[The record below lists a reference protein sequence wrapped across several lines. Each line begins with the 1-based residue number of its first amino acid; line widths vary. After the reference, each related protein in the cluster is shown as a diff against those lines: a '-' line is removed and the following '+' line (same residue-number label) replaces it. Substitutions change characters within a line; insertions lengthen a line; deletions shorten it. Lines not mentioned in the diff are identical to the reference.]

1 MVATARP
8 LPRPVAA
15 RPAPAR
21 RPTPAGAKA
30 HPHHDTASKP
40 AANGALG
47 YVLIAIAVAIGAVI
61 AIGVIWEFGAAR
73 TLAVPQIA
81 PSNGA
86 APDADGRRN
95 APTVMYKDMRDG
107 RVLVYEVGPEGTRL
121 KGAISKSEL
130 PFAENLNGEGALST
144 RKTRVDASDRVNAL
158 GSAFR

>member
-21 RPTPAGAKA
+21 RPTPVRAPA
-30 HPHHDTASKP
+30 HPHHDTSKP
-40 AANGALG
+40 AANGTLG
-47 YVLIAIAVAIGAVI
+47 YVLVAIGVAIAAAIAIA
-61 AIGVIWEFGAAR
+61 VIWEFGAAR
-73 TLAVPQIA
+73 TLAVPSVA
-81 PSNGA
+81 PSGGGA
-86 APDADGRRN
+86 PEVDGRRN

-121 KGAISKSEL
+121 KGAIAKSEL
-130 PFAENLNGEGALST
+130 PFAENLNGEGALSS

>member
-8 LPRPVAA
+8 LPRSVAV

-21 RPTPAGAKA
+21 RPTPAKTPAHAHGA
-30 HPHHDTASKP
+30 ASKP
-40 AANGALG
+40 ASNGSLG
-47 YVLIAIAVAIGAVI
+47 YVLIAIAVAIGAAI

-73 TLAVPQIA
+73 TIPVPAVAIP
-81 PSNGA
+81 NGA
-86 APDADGRRN
+86 VDGGSRGS

-130 PFAENLNGEGALST
+130 PFAENMNGEGAMSS
-144 RKTRVDASDRVNAL
+144 RKTDTNASDRVNAL